1 MWFIEYNIVLA
12 VVVVL
17 FNQLL
22 YKKGSIHWN
31 RWVLLSLPFL
41 FIGANYFKTNA
52 SAFESLTTIQYPSIA
67 IYYDQ
72 SVVTESVDWLSM
84 VYIVGVVCTVL
95 FFLFSIFT
103 LVIQF
108 SKQRIVEK
116 NDKYVI
122 YQGELNTSFFN
133 HVIINKDL
141 SEENKHIV
149 LLHEKAHVDQR
160 HSIDRVVVA
169 IVQCLLWFNPAVY
182 LWGTMITTNH
192 EFLADKEVTRKESNE
207 NYTLF
212 LLNQKLKTKSL
223 NPYSLTS
230 NMSNLKSRVMK
241 MNEKKSVLKYT
252 YLILPIVA
260 IATLSFTF
268 NGKEGAVNNTVVSSV
283 NSDPIEDPDVYPK
296 FKGGDEAMMNF
307 LQKEIK
313 YPKKAMDKNI
323 QGKVFV
329 SMIISEQGD
338 VTEVEAL
345 KSPSEEL
352 KKEAERVI
360 KKMPNWIP
368 GEKNGNVVA
377 VKVILPIQFK
387 L

>member
-1 MWFIEYNIVLA
+1 MIYI
-12 VVVVL
+12 
-17 FNQLL
+17 
-22 YKKGSIHWN
+22 
-31 RWVLLSLPFL
+31 
-41 FIGANYFKTNA
+41 IGV
-52 SAFESLTTIQYPSIA
+52 I
-67 IYYDQ
+67 
-72 SVVTESVDWLSM
+72 
-84 VYIVGVVCTVL
+84 CTVL
-95 FFLFSIFT
+95 FFLFSLFA
-103 LVIQF
+103 LLIQF

-116 NDKYVI
+116 NNKYVI

-160 HSIDRVVVA
+160 HSIDRVIVA

-182 LWGTMITTNH
+182 LWGTMIITNH

-207 NYTLF
+207 DYTLF
-212 LLNQKLKTKSL
+212 LLNQKLKAKSL
-223 NPYSLTS
+223 NPYNLTS

-268 NGKEGAVNNTVVSSV
+268 NAKEGTLNNTVVSLAH
-283 NSDPIEDPDVYPK
+283 SDPIEDPDVYPK

-329 SMIISEQGD
+329 SMIINEQGD

-345 KSPSEEL
+345 KSPNEEL
-352 KKEAERVI
+352 KKEAE
-360 KKMPNWIP
+360 
-368 GEKNGNVVA
+368 
-377 VKVILPIQFK
+377 
-387 L
+387 

>member
-1 MWFIEYNIVLA
+1 M
-12 VVVVL
+12 
-17 FNQLL
+17 
-22 YKKGSIHWN
+22 
-31 RWVLLSLPFL
+31 
-41 FIGANYFKTNA
+41 
-52 SAFESLTTIQYPSIA
+52 
-67 IYYDQ
+67 
-72 SVVTESVDWLSM
+72 
-84 VYIVGVVCTVL
+84 
-95 FFLFSIFT
+95 
-103 LVIQF
+103 VIQF

-116 NDKYVI
+116 NNKYVI
-122 YQGELNTSFFN
+122 YQGEVNTSFFN
-133 HVIINKDL
+133 HVIIDKDL

-169 IVQCLLWFNPAVY
+169 IVQCFLWFNPAVY
-182 LWGTMITTNH
+182 LWGKMIITNH

-212 LLNQKLKTKSL
+212 LLNQKLKIKNL

-241 MNEKKSVLKYT
+241 MNEKKSVLRYT

-268 NGKEGAVNNTVVSSV
+268 NDKESVINNTVVSSV

-296 FKGGDEAMMNF
+296 FKGGNEALISF

-313 YPKKAMDKNI
+313 YPKKAMDKNT
-323 QGKVFV
+323 QGKVLV
-329 SMIISEQGD
+329 SMIISEQGE
-338 VTEVEAL
+338 VTKVEAL

-352 KKEAERVI
+352 KKEAERVV
-360 KKMPNWIP
+360 KKMPTWSP
-368 GEKNGNVVA
+368 GEKNGKAVA
-377 VKVILPIQFK
+377 VKVVLPIQFK